1 MDDGQ
6 VLKHIKD
13 LTDEEE
19 RLYTRENLS
28 DKEVRRLQQM
38 KVELDQCWDLLRQRQ
53 ALRSAGKNPD
63 DARVRPPDIV
73 ENYEQ

>member
-6 VLKHIKD
+6 VLKHIKA